1 MGALL
6 AICNWDVCFPSASH
20 DLAWCTVSMSSSGMG
35 CALPAALYHAA
46 SPVSRTYLIS
56 FALERG
62 LLRDDNDCRGCCG
75 SSVLLCEGFKR
86 DSAIECD
93 SGVSSSQ
100 LARLDNRRSIV
111 SMRRSLCNCL
121 RPPVLCFCLLKRRI
135 SSCYD

>member
-1 MGALL
+1 
-6 AICNWDVCFPSASH
+6 
-20 DLAWCTVSMSSSGMG
+20 MS

-93 SGVSSSQ
+93 SDVSSSQ
-100 LARLDNRRSIV
+100 LAQSRQPPLNRVNEAV
-111 SMRRSLCNCL
+111 SLQLPQTVSAVFL
-121 RPPVLCFCLLKRRI
+121 P
-135 SSCYD
+135 S